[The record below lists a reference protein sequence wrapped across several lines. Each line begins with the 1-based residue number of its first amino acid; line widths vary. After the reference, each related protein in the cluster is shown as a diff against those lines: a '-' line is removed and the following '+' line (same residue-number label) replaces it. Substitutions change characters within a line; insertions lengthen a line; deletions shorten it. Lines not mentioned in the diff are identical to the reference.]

1 MEAQGHT
8 SAEPGRSTS
17 GPEVIGGSSS
27 TRSDSDHHELVRFDD
42 SGRLVFDVT
51 PTAGSDVTLVIASS
65 LFAEFQRNYRREVL
79 LSRRAAAFG
88 VRTIRFHYSGAGNS
102 IVNHPRPDLDSMT
115 RDLLEVVEGIDGK
128 IVVAGTRVGALVAA
142 RARQHIDVPAVLWEP
157 VIDGPR
163 WVEEVIRS
171 ALAREIGHGTGAT
184 AETVRAQWTDH
195 GVAFVLGETV
205 PRTII
210 DQVGA
215 TTLME
220 ELAGTAPIQVVQMA
234 RNDKIKPDVQRFV
247 TAVEQ
252 QGMEAE
258 VLAVVGRQTWWVN
271 EGGDLF
277 RPLERD
283 DATDRLVNGVVEF
296 VKRVSA

>member
-8 SAEPGRSTS
+8 SAEPDRSAS

-27 TRSDSDHHELVRFDD
+27 TRSGSDHHEVVRFDD
-42 SGRLVFDVT
+42 AGRLIFDVK
-51 PTAGSDVTLVIASS
+51 PLAGSDVTLVVASS

-79 LSRRAAAFG
+79 LSRRAAASG
-88 VRTIRFHYSGAGNS
+88 IRTIRFHYSGAGNS
-102 IVNHPRPDLDSMT
+102 IGDHPRPDLASMT
-115 RDLLEVVEGIDGK
+115 RDLLEIMEGIDGK
-128 IVVAGTRVGALVAA
+128 IVVVGTRVGALAVA
-142 RARQHIDVPAVLWEP
+142 RSRSQVDVPAVLWEP
-157 VIDGPR
+157 VIEGSR

-184 AETVRAQWTDH
+184 ADTVRAQWSDQ

-205 PRTII
+205 PRGIV

-220 ELAGTAPIQVVQMA
+220 ELAGAAPIQVVQMA
-234 RNDKIKPDVQRFV
+234 RNDKVKPDVQRFV
-247 TAVEQ
+247 TAVGQ
-252 QGMEAE
+252 RGMEAE